1 MIHKE
6 LGEWAVLRSLTD
18 CDSFQPC
25 SIGMVTY
32 TALDIQGHRV
42 MTADLDGGEKGSQ
55 GGRENRKSLGPGS
68 GNWSWKFR
76 SCPGY
81 RQLLPTTGEQNR
93 WPTPIPRT
101 RTNTHDQQHPEEIP
115 NA

>member
-55 GGRENRKSLGPGS
+55 GGRENRKSPGPGS
-68 GNWSWKFR
+68 GNTELEVQVLSWLP
-76 SCPGY
+76 SASPHY
-81 RQLLPTTGEQNR
+81 RGTKQVAHTYS
-93 WPTPIPRT
+93 
-101 RTNTHDQQHPEEIP
+101 
-115 NA
+115 